1 MDVAKAAQ
9 AALVTERAE
18 RQVLKVRKCSREE
31 LKKLP
36 PLSDACLCGDETVL
50 RMGRSGFSLGYVP
63 MEKAQWR
70 TFPPALPLPLPEM
83 AFLLSASVYGAFQ
96 EERFCGLAVIRKD
109 EHGWGEILDLRV
121 DASCR
126 RQGIA
131 TALLASCEGFA
142 RRRSLEGLRITVS
155 DQNPVMCQFCL
166 LYTSPSPRDA

>member
-1 MDVAKAAQ
+1 MLAFVVMKQCFAWAA
-9 AALVTERAE
+9 A
-18 RQVLKVRKCSREE
+18 
-31 LKKLP
+31 
-36 PLSDACLCGDETVL
+36 
-50 RMGRSGFSLGYVP
+50 GFSLGYVP

-70 TFPPALPLPLPEM
+70 TFPPALPLPLSEM

-155 DQNPVMCQFCL
+155 RSESGNVSVSGSKRFSGAGCGPFSVQPLAGGTSKTPCPAGMCAVL
-166 LYTSPSPRDA
+166 L